1 MIRSPML
8 RPKVISMEFVVIG
21 IFWVLLGTAY
31 LKGGQY
37 LLYTFFAS
45 MPFGAFAVIPPA
57 LTAGLTFT
65 ATPIVALALA
75 ARYLGS
81 RQGAAFLLTSA
92 TDFRKLGLVSGFFA
106 ISLVVTFFAPRLF
119 ANQVYVIPV
128 RGLLDDPD
136 LLRPT
141 TQNISQIAYLG
152 ISILTIFTFGKMLRD
167 PTLQKHVYSA
177 LLWGA
182 VATITTG
189 FLDFATQY
197 IPVGFILEPFR
208 TATYAL
214 LTDVEVFGGKRV
226 VGLMPEASSYGS
238 VCIAFLSAIYFLRFY
253 VDKQQP
259 APLPVTPVLVGLL
272 LFTWLSKSSS
282 AYVGLLFI
290 FLCAI
295 CEWLWR
301 ASALERNPRRKKG
314 LRLEFLTVG
323 VVIIS
328 IALVLL
334 FVPSLLDPITALFD
348 RMVLQKTESQSFEQR
363 SSWTAISW
371 SALQQTFG
379 IGVGVGSTRAS
390 NGIVAVFS
398 GAGYVGAL
406 LYFAFVLQTTLRSP
420 PKKDNRSK
428 SALSGLRWT
437 LLPVFLVNALI
448 GTSADFGLFV
458 AWLYGFGFALA
469 SNARHRRINAEP
481 LFRSPTIR

>member
-1 MIRSPML
+1 
-8 RPKVISMEFVVIG
+8 MEFVVIG
-21 IFWVLLGTAY
+21 LFWILLGTAY
-31 LKGGQY
+31 VKGGKY
-37 LLYTFFAS
+37 LLYIFFSS

-75 ARYLGS
+75 TRYLGN
-81 RQGAAFLLTSA
+81 RNGAAYLLTSA
-92 TDFRKLGLVSGFFA
+92 TDFRKLGLVSLFYA
-106 ISLVVTFFAPRLF
+106 IALVVTFFSPRLF
-119 ANQVYVIPV
+119 ANHVYIIPV

-152 ISILTIFTFGKMLRD
+152 ISVLTIFTFGKMLRD
-167 PTLQKHVYSA
+167 HYLQKHVYAA

-182 VATITTG
+182 AATITTG
-189 FLDFATQY
+189 FVDFATQY

-253 VDKQQP
+253 VDNKHP
-259 APLPVTPVLVGLL
+259 SPLPIAPILFFLL

-314 LRLEFLTVG
+314 LRLEFLSVG
-323 VVIIS
+323 VVIILL
-328 IALVLL
+328 ALVLL

-371 SALQQTFG
+371 AALQQTFG
-379 IGVGVGSTRAS
+379 LGVGVGSTRAS
-390 NGIVAVFS
+390 NGIVAMFS
-398 GAGYVGAL
+398 GAGYIGAL
-406 LYFAFVLQTTLRSP
+406 LYFAFVLQTVIRTP
-420 PKKDNRSK
+420 PKKDYISQ

-458 AWLYGFGFALA
+458 AWLYGFAFALA
-469 SNARHRRINAEP
+469 AHKRNGEVSVGP
-481 LFRSPTIR
+481 LFRSPSIK